1 MGDNE
6 TPRPM
11 TQKRRKARRRA
22 RANVGGKMN
31 GVETYE
37 GDTNSKETKASV
49 GKKNDIWKLQHILR
63 RKRCSQD
70 ILKLEK
76 GKIR

>member
-1 MGDNE
+1 MGDDE

-11 TQKRRKARRRA
+11 IQKSRKARGRA
-22 RANVGGKMN
+22 RANVGGEMF
-31 GVETYE
+31 GVENYE
-37 GDTNSKETKASV
+37 GDINSKETKASV
-49 GKKNDIWKLQHILR
+49 GGKNDIWKLQQILR